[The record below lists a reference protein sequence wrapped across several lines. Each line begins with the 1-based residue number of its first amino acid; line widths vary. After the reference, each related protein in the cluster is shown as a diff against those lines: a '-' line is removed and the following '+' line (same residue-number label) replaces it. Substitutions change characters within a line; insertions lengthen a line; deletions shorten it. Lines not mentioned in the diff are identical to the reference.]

1 MRQLFY
7 DDTERISQ
15 YGRKDNIDDGNIGVR
30 ICCRKKYEIVKEI
43 AVAPADVNGW
53 SLQLNLISW
62 NENAPRYDLRAWS
75 KERERMSK
83 GKTLSTEEI
92 MWLKNVLEGMDI

>member
-1 MRQLFY
+1 MLQ
-7 DDTERISQ
+7 
-15 YGRKDNIDDGNIGVR
+15 
-30 ICCRKKYEIVKEI
+30 KKYEIVKEI

-83 GKTLSTEEI
+83 G
-92 MWLKNVLEGMDI
+92 

>member
-1 MRQLFY
+1 MLQ
-7 DDTERISQ
+7 
-15 YGRKDNIDDGNIGVR
+15 
-30 ICCRKKYEIVKEI
+30 KKYEIVKEI

-83 GKTLSTEEI
+83 GKTLSTEEL
-92 MWLKNVLEGMDI
+92 MWLKKCTGRDGYLNGWGKLKWTALWYM